1 MKKTT
6 YILFA
11 AVFALSLC
19 SCSSV
24 KHDISSEK
32 NLTEF
37 GNTWYEDGMFYE
49 KNNSDGESVLCYYS
63 KDSDSSAVMCGLPEC
78 THSSKTSPNCGAL
91 CDSNTYSRCG
101 YNRIGTKLYFI
112 AEQNV
117 DQDTIGSVDLIECDI
132 DGKNRRVIAS
142 MENTNLPFI
151 TDVQYSDDHV
161 LITYFQ
167 NFDFVENENTG
178 ENEFVYL
185 DKFRFY
191 IKRIEISTGN
201 IETLICREEYDGR
214 GSGTVYDNI
223 LYYTLMYRLTENP
236 TDEVFD
242 PETVPPLQCEFCIRD
257 LSTGEEKVYKDMAAY
272 SPVFCNFSPDRIIVR
287 DRKTGKLCR
296 FNSETETFTD
306 IADFDQG
313 SYTEDGTDALFLPS
327 GDAEFLIRYN
337 FESGEISQ
345 IPFSKD
351 KAVYPSLTHIV
362 GNTAWTTF
370 SNPDGD
376 SLNAYIDRDD
386 FFEGKFE
393 NFKIIKEAEL
403 Q

>member
-19 SCSSV
+19 SCSS
-24 KHDISSEK
+24 
-32 NLTEF
+32 TENNEVQQDCI
-37 GNTWYEDGMFYE
+37 GLWGSTWYEDGMFYE
-49 KNNSDGESVLCYYS
+49 RHNSDGESVLCYYS

-117 DQDTIGSVDLIECDI
+117 DRDTMGSVDLIECDI

-151 TDVQYSDDHV
+151 TDVQYSDDHI
-161 LITYFQ
+161 LITYYQ

-185 DKFRFY
+185 DKHRFY

-201 IETLICREEYDGR
+201 IETLVYREEYSGM
-214 GSGTVYDNI
+214 GSGTVYGNI
-223 LYYTLMYRLTENP
+223 LYYTLNYYATEVSGDEPLT
-236 TDEVFD
+236 
-242 PETVPPLQCEFCIRD
+242 PETAPPRQCEFCIRD
-257 LSTGEEKVYKDMAAY
+257 LSTGEEKVYKDMAGY
-272 SPVFCNFSPDRIIVR
+272 SPVFCNFSPDRIIVC

-296 FNSETETFTD
+296 FNSETEAFTD
-306 IADFDQG
+306 IADFNQG

-327 GDAEFLIRYN
+327 GDAEFMIRYN

-351 KAVYPSLTHIV
+351 KDIYPSLTHIV

-370 SNPDGD
+370 NNPDGD
-376 SLNAYIDRDD
+376 LLNAYIDRDD